1 MKRLILISAIITV
14 ASSCFAQTECSKN
27 NPIFKTDNY
36 GAPKEIYSLGSN
48 PEFPFLRNLSTSHQV
63 ASAIRRSE
71 DRHGMTELN
80 SMLTDIGFTNGAK
93 DVTAS
98 SVTEYYIP
106 SGTLGNMGDGNFNTA
121 YIKLTGNGQDIK
133 SWKISSPTGCYV
145 YILAKCGN
153 AFYPAKPHGRA
164 TTSMDVPL
172 NLNSNSKEVSLAC
185 GDIKTT
191 TGSVYVYY
199 LKNRDR
205 KRALAPEYANLTDP
219 RASTPVL
226 LNTSKKVEAVPQTYK
241 VTVSTPDNSIR
252 VYEDRPLE
260 VTANI
265 NVEKTTEYTGYY
277 PAKTNTQYKEVSK
290 RIYRK
295 TERKMHNAIRKEQK
309 VARMTQVP
317 VNTDVA
323 VE

>member
-1 MKRLILISAIITV
+1 
-14 ASSCFAQTECSKN
+14 
-27 NPIFKTDNY
+27 
-36 GAPKEIYSLGSN
+36 
-48 PEFPFLRNLSTSHQV
+48 
-63 ASAIRRSE
+63 
-71 DRHGMTELN
+71 
-80 SMLTDIGFTNGAK
+80 MLTDIGFTNGAK